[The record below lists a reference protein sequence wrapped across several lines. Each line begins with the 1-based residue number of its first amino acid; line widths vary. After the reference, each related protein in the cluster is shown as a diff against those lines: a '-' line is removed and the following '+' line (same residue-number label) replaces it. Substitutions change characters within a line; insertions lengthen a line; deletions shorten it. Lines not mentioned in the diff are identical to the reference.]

1 MNGMRLEVINCIEI
15 LLNIVF
21 GAVQSFQSNVPMP
34 GDVRVRSQS
43 FIREVTD
50 FGRII
55 DVPSGGGQ

>member
-1 MNGMRLEVINCIEI
+1 MINCIEI

-21 GAVQSFQSNVPMP
+21 GAVQNFQSNVPMP